1 MTGKLVRMDRRQRDP
16 AERPTVLAIVGDSA
30 SGKTTLARGIVEALG
45 EERCVS
51 VCLDDYHRYDRQDR
65 RDRGITPLSPD
76 ANYIDIMEQHLQ
88 LLAVGRPILK
98 PVYDH
103 STGTFAAPEYV
114 QPREF
119 VIIEGLL
126 ALSTPLVRACL
137 DVSVFL
143 EPDDD
148 LRTTWK
154 IDRDVAGRGYTRNQV
169 LDEIEAR
176 HEDGARYIS
185 PQRRYADI
193 VVRFSAAGRS
203 PGASTIGAL
212 DAELLLRPTLR
223 HPDFAGELRDAFNSA
238 MTLEVIRDD
247 GNPTDLLRLRGDA
260 LRSEYE
266 QIEKRIWTSVNGPG
280 DVPQCLGTI
289 DDGRSSSLALTQLIL
304 LHHLIETGRFD

>member
-1 MTGKLVRMDRRQRDP
+1 MTGKLVRMGRRQRDP

-45 EERCVS
+45 EDRCVS
-51 VCLDDYHRYDRQDR
+51 VCLDDYHRFDR
-65 RDRGITPLSPD
+65 RERRRRGITPLHPA

-114 QPREF
+114 EPHEF

-143 EPDDD
+143 EPDDE
-148 LRTTWK
+148 LRTAWK
-154 IDRDVAGRGYTRNQV
+154 IERDVAGRGYTREQV
-169 LDEIEAR
+169 VAEIEAR
-176 HEDGARYIS
+176 ARDGRTYIS

-193 VVRFSAAGRS
+193 VVRFSS
-203 PGASTIGAL
+203 GASAAASPSAGL

-223 HPDFAGELRDAFNSA
+223 HPDFAGELRDTFNTA

-280 DVPQCLGTI
+280 DVPSCLGDI
-289 DDGRSSSLALTQLIL
+289 GGGRSSSLALTQLIL